1 MMASKDDID
10 GPQRYFGLTTNY
22 EHSLLS
28 LYALN
33 MYLYIF
39 ILQNNMFD
47 TSYSV
52 IYYTVIGK
60 QILKWV

>member
-28 LYALN
+28 SYALN

-52 IYYTVIGK
+52 IYYIVVGK